1 MRFTASQATS
11 GSPPKVAFVISG
23 AAALG
28 PYEGGAVYEFLYAI
42 RQAKKNEVSPPL
54 IPDVFVGTSA
64 GALTSSLV
72 VHSLVTGS
80 PIEDVHDAWVKG
92 ASAGRLTG
100 PVAGRRRSILSG
112 AAVGELVD
120 EWLRPPAAGATP
132 LAAGPVRLV
141 ATLTNLDGLRFRFG
155 TSGDPPSID
164 TVAHQDLKTF
174 DLDPK
179 APYDSGR
186 WSDIGRAV
194 VASGAFPVAF
204 EPVPIEHTPEELEA
218 WVPGRYIGGDQR
230 RFWCSDGGV
239 LEGMPLGRAIDA
251 IADLDASDPSRR
263 EFIVVEPG
271 DPGDQASGPP
281 GPEGYSPASVLARL
295 ATIPITEQVSRDM
308 VQFEKTNARLAA
320 LGEAWDDW
328 ARVVIALDTG
338 AAEAAALDLTAA
350 CRRHWPDVDDRL
362 ARMAAGHEANGWP
375 PALESAAL
383 ESAALASVAPTHRR
397 LFLLLRL
404 RLEGASGL
412 AGKRRYRL
420 HHLAPADPGELAGAF
435 WGHFGGL
442 FEEKFREH
450 DFRVGR
456 RVARDWLLHNDPSYT
471 PAPEAEYAVADLRPR
486 GWRDLSLAG
495 KWQAVKVIGNT
506 VDLVLD
512 QLHGAGWGAILG
524 ASAVAAYRGLTYP
537 VRRAGANVATALGRR
552 LDRHA

>member
-1 MRFTASQATS
+1 MRLTTSTATS
-11 GSPPKVAFVISG
+11 GNPPKVAFVIAG

-28 PYEGGAVYEFLYAI
+28 PFEGGAAYEFLYAI
-42 RQAKKNEVSPPL
+42 RQARGNKASPPL

-64 GALTSSLV
+64 GALTSLLA

-80 PIEDVHDAWVKG
+80 PIEDIHDAWVKG
-92 ASAGRLTG
+92 AGAGRLTG
-100 PVAGRRRSILSG
+100 AVPGRRRSILSG

-120 EWLRPPAAGATP
+120 EWLRPAPAGATP
-132 LAAGPVRLV
+132 MAAGPVRLV

-155 TSGDPPSID
+155 TSGDPPSIE
-164 TVAHQDLKTF
+164 TVAHQDLKAF

-179 APYDSGR
+179 APHDSGL
-186 WSDIGRAV
+186 WSAIGRAV
-194 VASGAFPVAF
+194 VASGAFPIAF

-218 WVPGRYIGGDQR
+218 RVPGRYVGGGQR

-251 IADLDASDPSRR
+251 VADLDAADPSGR
-263 EFIVVEPG
+263 EFIVIEPG

-281 GPEGYSPASVLARL
+281 GPEGYSPASIMARL
-295 ATIPITEQVSRDM
+295 ATIPITEQVSRDL

-320 LGEAWDDW
+320 IEEAWVDW
-328 ARVVIALDTG
+328 ARIVTALDAG
-338 AAEAAALDLTAA
+338 AAEEAVLDLAAA
-350 CRRHWPDVDDRL
+350 CRRHWPDTDDRI
-362 ARMAAGHEANGWP
+362 ARMAADQEAHGWP
-375 PALESAAL
+375 PAMTSSTPA
-383 ESAALASVAPTHRR
+383 HRR

-420 HHLAPADPGELAGAF
+420 HHLAPSDPGELAGAF

-456 RVARDWLLHNDPSYT
+456 RVARDWLLRNDPSYT
-471 PAPEAEYAVADLRPR
+471 PAPEAEYAVEDLRPR
-486 GWRDLSLAG
+486 GWQDLSLAG

-506 VDLVLD
+506 VDLILD
-512 QLHGAGWGAILG
+512 QLHGAGWGAVLG
-524 ASAVAAYRGLTYP
+524 ASAVAAYRGLSYP
-537 VRRAGANVATALGRR
+537 MRRAGANVATALGRR
-552 LDRHA
+552 DRRG